1 MASRKSSRR
10 CWARKNR
17 KNSRKT
23 SRKETR
29 RNRKSSRKNRKSSRR
44 NRRQR
49 GGAYNPMALS
59 LLQGMEYGELHRNQ
73 HGGGGYQA
81 GGYAPVGDQGLLPAD
96 LRTMARVSPLDGA
109 LDQIKGMSDLPQAT
123 EVPKQSGGGYN
134 MPPPPPKTRKGRKNR
149 KTNRRRRNTAARR
162 NNLRRSNRRRRGGQ
176 RGGGAHLSGAPVSA
190 PGMLLTPAEA
200 ARAGTADFSDPLLR
214 GR

>member
-29 RNRKSSRKNRKSSRR
+29 RNRKNRKSSRKNRKASRR

-109 LDQIKGMSDLPQAT
+109 IEQIKGMSDLPQAP
-123 EVPKQSGGGYN
+123 EVPKQSGGGN
-134 MPPPPPKTRKGRKNR
+134 NFPPPPPMRRRKSRRNGSVARKNRKNRKNR
-149 KTNRRRRNTAARR
+149 KTNRRRSQR
-162 NNLRRSNRRRRGGQ
+162 Q

>member
-29 RNRKSSRKNRKSSRR
+29 RNRKSTRRNRKASRR

-109 LDQIKGMSDLPQAT
+109 LDQIKGMSDLPQAP
-123 EVPKQSGGGYN
+123 EVPKQSGGGEN
-134 MPPPPPKTRKGRKNR
+134 MPPPPPLRRRKSRRNGNAARKNRKNR
-149 KTNRRRRNTAARR
+149 KTNRR
-162 NNLRRSNRRRRGGQ
+162 SNRRRSQRQ
-176 RGGGAHLSGAPVSA
+176 RGGGAALGVSGAPVSA